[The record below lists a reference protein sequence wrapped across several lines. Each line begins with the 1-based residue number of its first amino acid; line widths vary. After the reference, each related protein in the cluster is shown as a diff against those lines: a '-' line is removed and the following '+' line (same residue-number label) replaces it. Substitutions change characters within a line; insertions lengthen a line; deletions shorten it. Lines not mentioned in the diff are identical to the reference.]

1 MATAHDI
8 IVDARAMLGIDE
20 AEEPLQD
27 YEAQRGLT
35 ALNDMLQ
42 QWVLEKTI
50 MSAPRLDSL
59 TETVSVDTYGFSS
72 ITDEG
77 NEAFKACL
85 AVRLGPKYGKQADA
99 ATVALCTNG
108 KEAITNASFD
118 PDSVA
123 ADSDLPKMPSQRLV
137 DY

>member
-8 IVDARAMLGIDE
+8 ILGARRKLGIHE

-27 YEAQRGLT
+27 YEAQNGLES
-35 ALNDMLQ
+35 LNDMLQ

-50 MSAPRLDSL
+50 MAAPTLDSL
-59 TETVSVDTYGFSS
+59 TETVSVDTYGLSS

-85 AVRLGPKYGKQADA
+85 AVRLAPDYGKQPDA
-99 ATVALCTNG
+99 VTVNLCSNG
-108 KEAITNASFD
+108 KEAIQNASFD
-118 PDSVA
+118 PDSVN
-123 ADSDLPKMPSQRLV
+123 ADSDFPVMPSQRLV

>member
-35 ALNDMLQ
+35 ALNNMLQ

-50 MSAPRLDSL
+50 MAAPTLDSL
-59 TETVSVDTYGFSS
+59 TETVSVDTYGLSS
-72 ITDEG
+72 IADEG
-77 NEAFKACL
+77 NEAFTACL
-85 AVRLGPKYGKQADA
+85 AVRLAPRYGKQPDA
-99 ATVALCTNG
+99 VTVNLCNNG
-108 KEAITNASFD
+108 KEAIQNASFD
-118 PDSVA
+118 PDSVN
-123 ADSDLPKMPSQRLV
+123 ADNDIPVMPSQRLV

>member
-8 IVDARAMLGIDE
+8 IVDARARLGIDE

-27 YEAQRGLT
+27 YEAQRGLA

-85 AVRLGPKYGKQADA
+85 AVRLGPYYGKQADA
-99 ATVALCTNG
+99 TTVNICTNA

-118 PDSVA
+118 PDSVS
-123 ADSDLPKMPSQRLV
+123 ADNDLPKMPSQRIV